1 MNASISTVI
10 ASLDILQQYPWPR
23 EDNDQELIAELESRG
38 YIVVPAEELLKG
50 NVTLLKKIFP

>member
-1 MNASISTVI
+1 MNASISQVI
-10 ASLDILQQYPWPR
+10 ASMDILQQYPWPR

>member
-1 MNASISTVI
+1 VI